1 MNTMKKLL
9 TALLCGAMVLSMAAC
24 GGSDSE
30 SAEGTGSDDNK
41 IYVGTEAGFAPYEY
55 MSGDE
60 VVGVDMDIAQAIADA
75 MGKELVIKNMDFDGA
90 LNAVQQ
96 GQVDF
101 VAAAVS
107 VDEERQKVMDFS
119 HNYVDSSDV
128 VVVNA
133 SAGVVNTNED
143 IADKVIG
150 VQQGNIADIWVTD
163 NYPDAEV
170 KRYTKFVQAAEDL
183 KNNKIDAIVMDLYPA
198 QELVAANPELK
209 ILDENNPLFVDQ
221 YAIAVKKGN
230 QELLDQINEVI
241 DQLIADR
248 FLDMYDLDEH
258 VEKIKDV
265 YRKRRDVM
273 LKTMEE
279 TFPKEVKFTHPEGG
293 LFTWCVLPEY
303 MDAKVLAQQ
312 CLEKKVAYVP
322 GGSFF
327 PNGGKENHFRL
338 NYSCMPEDK
347 IKEGITRI
355 AEVLKANLK

>member
-1 MNTMKKLL
+1 LKLIYRAIEKREYFKEENKMKKLF
-9 TALLCGAMVLSMAAC
+9 AAVLCAAMVLSLGAC
-24 GGSDSE
+24 GGSE
-30 SAEGTGSDDNK
+30 NTSAEATSDDNK
-41 IYVGTEAGFAPYEY
+41 LYVGTEAGFAPYEY

-60 VVGVDMDIAQAIADA
+60 VVGVDMDIAHAIADA

-133 SAGVVNTNED
+133 SAGTVNTNEE

-209 ILDENNPLFVDQ
+209 ILDEENPLFVDQ

-241 DQLIADR
+241 DQLIADG
-248 FLDMYDLDEH
+248 
-258 VEKIKDV
+258 KI
-265 YRKRRDVM
+265 
-273 LKTMEE
+273 EE
-279 TFPKEVKFTHPEGG
+279 FT
-293 LFTWCVLPEY
+293 
-303 MDAKVLAQQ
+303 A
-312 CLEKKVAYVP
+312 
-322 GGSFF
+322 
-327 PNGGKENHFRL
+327 NHA
-338 NYSCMPEDK
+338 
-347 IKEGITRI
+347 T
-355 AEVLKANLK
+355 AE